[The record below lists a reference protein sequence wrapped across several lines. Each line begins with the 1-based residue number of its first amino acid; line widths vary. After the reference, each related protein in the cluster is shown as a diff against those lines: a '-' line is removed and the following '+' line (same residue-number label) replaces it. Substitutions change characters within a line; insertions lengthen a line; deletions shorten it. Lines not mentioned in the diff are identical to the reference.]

1 MLGVASFCV
10 FLSLAHMAV
19 VIPSFFWLFVI
30 SLLVDTLEW
39 KRSFIALFDVCDYR
53 GDGRCVAVRV
63 FRALHLAV
71 SSQYDAEAVH
81 QERNERERTDLLD
94 ARDQESGERD
104 DQQAACGD
112 SRAIAA
118 VFSVLLPASREIR
131 GSCMDCLLTNTE
143 LGKADGIGD
152 EEASIGVGGCAE
164 AAIQRHEGAKKQA
177 TRGLEGLRGLRG
189 LGVAKLQTDA
199 TERFENRFVLCL

>member
-30 SLLVDTLEW
+30 SLLVDSLEW
-39 KRSFIALFDVCDYR
+39 KRSFTALFDGCDYR

-71 SSQYDAEAVH
+71 SSQHDAEAVH
-81 QERNERERTDLLD
+81 QERIQRERTDLLD

-104 DQQAACGD
+104 DQPAACGD
-112 SRAIAA
+112 SRAITA
-118 VFSVLLPASREIR
+118 VFPVLLPASREIR

-143 LGKADGIGD
+143 LGKADGIGE

-164 AAIQRHEGAKKQA
+164 AARQRREGAKKQA
-177 TRGLEGLRGLRG
+177 TRGLGG